1 MDRVAGC
8 RINIGEITMTV
19 DDAIIYAEQK
29 LGLTVDDAFDFL
41 EMVLDSEDFQQWLR
55 GLEAYAKSVKAAA
68 GLNWGWSIAAIPNS
82 QS

>member
-1 MDRVAGC
+1 
-8 RINIGEITMTV
+8 MTV

-55 GLEAYAKSVKAAA
+55 RLEAYAKSVKAAA
-68 GLNWGWSIAAIPNS
+68 
-82 QS
+82 

>member
-1 MDRVAGC
+1 VDRVAGC

-41 EMVLDSEDFQQWLR
+41 EMVLDSEDSNSGFGAWKR
-55 GLEAYAKSVKAAA
+55 M
-68 GLNWGWSIAAIPNS
+68 PNL
-82 QS
+82 

>member
-68 GLNWGWSIAAIPNS
+68 
-82 QS
+82 

>member
-1 MDRVAGC
+1 VDRVAGC

>member
-29 LGLTVDDAFDFL
+29 PGLTVDDALDFL

>member
-1 MDRVAGC
+1 
-8 RINIGEITMTV
+8 MTV